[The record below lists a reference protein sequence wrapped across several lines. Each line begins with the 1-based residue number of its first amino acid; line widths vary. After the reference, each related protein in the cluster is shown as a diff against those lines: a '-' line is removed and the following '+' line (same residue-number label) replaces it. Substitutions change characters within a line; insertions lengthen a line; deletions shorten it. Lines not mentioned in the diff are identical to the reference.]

1 MNKHSLIVII
11 ASVVIAGT
19 LIYSF
24 VNIIGLN
31 DIQMRWYQKDGFD
44 YLAMMAGGK
53 IELCNPTSVPMN
65 VKQVEIQVTYQGNE
79 LGKLTSEGMTLFPS
93 KTEDMTAKVEMNDQ
107 TGQVFLMYLDTE
119 LSGNDLARFDP
130 NQMRV
135 NVIYETKF
143 LGFIPYSVSKSYLGA
158 EFENI
163 MNQREGT
170 FSCN

>member
-1 MNKHSLIVII
+1 MNKHTLIVIA

-24 VNIIGLN
+24 SNITGLN

-53 IELCNPTSVPMN
+53 IELCNPTTVPMN
-65 VKQVEIQVTYQGNE
+65 VNQIEIQVTYQGNE
-79 LGKLTSEGMTLFPS
+79 LGKLTSDKVSLFPS
-93 KTEDMTAKVEMNDQ
+93 KTQEMPAKVKMDDQ

-130 NQMRV
+130 NQMGV
-135 NVIYETKF
+135 NITYETKF
-143 LGFIPYSVSKSYLGA
+143 LGFIPYSLSKSYLGSQFA
-158 EFENI
+158 NM